1 MKNLTSILYGLIL
14 CGLLIFV
21 IKLSMLDEPEDMV
34 LIPAGDDIE
43 AFYMDVYEVTN
54 AEYKKFIDG
63 NPQWRKSRALT
74 AIVDDNYLSGWNSNM
89 YPSGKAD
96 HPVVNV
102 SWFAAKAYAEWVG
115 KELPTEAQWER
126 AARGTLAC
134 KEYPWGDADP
144 HNRANYDRYTSG
156 TNFRNP
162 PTKRVGSY
170 APNTYG
176 LYDMAGNVEEW
187 CLERLD
193 VNDIHGRYHRM
204 RGGSWFSDAEDIQI
218 AARSQHPV
226 ADGMGTLGF
235 RCVLPQTETKTTKV
249 ATDMAAW
256 LYENM
261 RSQFDSA
268 IFSVTEGLT
277 PHASL
282 NAKFAAIVMHNT
294 GYPRTFEKEL
304 IHVLCEA
311 TPGRIAD
318 IQEEESNSYRDVIL
332 RLWKHYLEVHFE
344 HSSESE
350 FGKLRIFKECL
361 KKNIDNI
368 FIQDG
373 R

>member
-21 IKLSMLDEPEDMV
+21 IKLSMPDKPEGMV
-34 LIPAGDDIE
+34 LIPAGDGVD

-54 AEYKKFIDG
+54 AEFKRFIDE

-74 AIVDDNYLSGWNSNM
+74 AIVDDNYLSGWKGDI
-89 YPSGKAD
+89 YPNRKAD

-102 SWFAAKAYAEWVG
+102 SWFAAKAYAEWIG
-115 KELPTEAQWER
+115 KELPTEGQWER

-134 KEYPWGDADP
+134 KEYPWGDAEP
-144 HNRANYDRYTSG
+144 HNRANYNRYTSG
-156 TNFRNP
+156 TNFKDP
-162 PTKRVGSY
+162 PTKKVGSY
-170 APNTYG
+170 APNAYG

-193 VNDIHGRYHRM
+193 VDDIQGRYHRM
-204 RGGSWFSDAEDIQI
+204 RGGSWFSGAKEIQI
-218 AARSQHPV
+218 ASSSQHPV
-226 ADGMGTLGF
+226 DDGMGTLGF
-235 RCVLPQTETKTTKV
+235 RCVLPQTEIETTKV

-261 RSQFDSA
+261 RNQFESA
-268 IFSVTEGLT
+268 IFSVAEGFT
-277 PHASL
+277 PHVSL
-282 NAKFAAIVMHNT
+282 DAKFAKIVMYNT

-304 IHVLCEA
+304 IGVLSEVL
-311 TPGRIAD
+311 PDRITYVQD
-318 IQEEESNSYRDVIL
+318 EESDIYRDVIL
-332 RLWKHYLEVHFE
+332 RLWRYYLEVHFE

-350 FGKLRIFKECL
+350 FGKLRIFKECV

-368 FIQDG
+368 FM
-373 R
+373 